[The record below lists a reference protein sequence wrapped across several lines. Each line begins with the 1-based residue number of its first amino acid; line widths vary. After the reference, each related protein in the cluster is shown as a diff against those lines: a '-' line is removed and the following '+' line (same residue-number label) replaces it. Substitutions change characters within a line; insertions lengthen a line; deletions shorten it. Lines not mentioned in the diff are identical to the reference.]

1 MTVFTV
7 IMKCLAMFIEIFMCC
22 IFCNT
27 FLAKEGLKVDKIVLC
42 VWSIVGT
49 LFVTVTDA
57 IQIFPYVNSIL
68 IFLILVLIQLL
79 NYRARIGL
87 SILFTLI
94 YSVILKAVDFTI
106 AYFSAFV
113 VGFDVRYLLENKG
126 VGQTVWLF
134 LSRAILVLI
143 VLTINKIFE
152 KNTKF
157 IKKYVMIM
165 CIYSIFI
172 LISIFVMVE
181 LNIEKGNAETELFL
195 TIFFVAI
202 IVIELIMFYFVI
214 KTGEVYEQKQQVKLI
229 KLKNAMLQKSL
240 DETEQTFRL
249 WRNSVHDYK
258 NNIIVLRQLCEDG
271 NIDEITKYLTRE
283 SELINKKMFYIH
295 TGNSSVDA
303 IVNIKQNIAE
313 KKGIVFMINASIPQK
328 CYIREMDIA
337 GILGNLIDN
346 AIEAC
351 EGESEP
357 YIDITIR
364 QEKSFVIIKIVNKF
378 SRKISKKLET
388 TKHKKIFHGV
398 GIGSVKSIVE
408 SYEGEFTIEKNGN
421 EVIAKILIPNYK
433 KEYQ

>member
-1 MTVFTV
+1 
-7 IMKCLAMFIEIFMCC
+7 
-22 IFCNT
+22 
-27 FLAKEGLKVDKIVLC
+27 
-42 VWSIVGT
+42 
-49 LFVTVTDA
+49 
-57 IQIFPYVNSIL
+57 
-68 IFLILVLIQLL
+68 
-79 NYRARIGL
+79 
-87 SILFTLI
+87 
-94 YSVILKAVDFTI
+94 
-106 AYFSAFV
+106 
-113 VGFDVRYLLENKG
+113 
-126 VGQTVWLF
+126 
-134 LSRAILVLI
+134 
-143 VLTINKIFE
+143 
-152 KNTKF
+152 
-157 IKKYVMIM
+157 
-165 CIYSIFI
+165 
-172 LISIFVMVE
+172 
-181 LNIEKGNAETELFL
+181 
-195 TIFFVAI
+195 
-202 IVIELIMFYFVI
+202 MFYFVI

-398 GIGSVKSIVE
+398 GILTAGMYFGDITSKAQVAVKNENNHIETEDVDE
-408 SYEGEFTIEKNGN
+408 IIPNETIEADNTDNLYVELNNKLIEAMDDYSKG
-421 EVIAKILIPNYK
+421 KIDEEEYLDICKSVNKQIDSKSEYK
-433 KEYQ
+433 ELKKSESEFKSEK